1 MVTIGG
7 TFSASLTT
15 VFCIFAVPD
24 KDFATL
30 FAWLLSFDSD
40 TKTLGLPD
48 QLGVLIKKFL
58 PVFVCFFFESVLFF
72 FIAALQKQ
80 FALFA
85 C

>member
-7 TFSASLTT
+7 TFSASLAT
-15 VFCIFAVPD
+15 VFCVFAIPD
-24 KDFATL
+24 KYFATL

-40 TKTLGLPD
+40 AKTLGLPD
-48 QLGVLIKKFL
+48 QFCILIKKFL
-58 PVFVCFFFESVLFF
+58 PVFVCFLFEFVLFF
-72 FIAALQKQ
+72 IIDAHPKQ